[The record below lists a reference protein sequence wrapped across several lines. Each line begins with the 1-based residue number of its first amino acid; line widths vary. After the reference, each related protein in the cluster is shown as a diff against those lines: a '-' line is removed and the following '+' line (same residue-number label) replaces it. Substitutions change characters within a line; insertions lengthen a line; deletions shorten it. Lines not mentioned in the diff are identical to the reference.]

1 MAQALANLAVGSRV
15 RDPNTKYGGLAIVW
29 RVAAVNHSGYPS
41 GSVTLVADNI
51 LKLAA
56 FDAKEPNNVVSG
68 RKSSGNN
75 RYGVSNIRQYLNSG
89 AAAGQWY
96 SAQHPYDAEPSSGN
110 VAYNPYSTQAGF
122 LNGFSSGFVSALL
135 DTTLTTALPVQDG
148 GGSETVTD
156 KVFLPSRTEVLGTNN
171 NGVAEGIQLP
181 LFTTASNKYS
191 VPTYVA
197 LQGNTYEEYAEDDY
211 DMIYPYPNEFESWH
225 WMTRSPYT
233 NSVNSFYYIS
243 RDAFADYDSANYGVR
258 GVRPACNV
266 KADVAQVSD
275 SASGGIYTLT
285 FTEQEQKESPIW
297 VKQNGI
303 WVSGS
308 AKCKQNGTWQN
319 GTVREKQAG
328 TWK

>member
-1 MAQALANLAVGSRV
+1 MAQALVNLAVGSKV
-15 RDPNTKYGGLAIVW
+15 RDPNTKYGNLAIVW
-29 RVAAVNHSGYPS
+29 CVAAVDHAGYPS
-41 GSVTLVADNI
+41 GSVTLVANDI

-56 FDAKEPNNVVSG
+56 FDANEPNNTVAG

-96 SAQHPYDAEPSSGN
+96 SAQHPYDAAPGSGN
-110 VAYNPYSTQAGF
+110 VVYNPYSTQAGF
-122 LNGFSSGFVSALL
+122 LSGFSSGFVSALL
-135 DTTLTTALPVQDG
+135 DTTVNTALPVQDG

-156 KVFLPSRTEVLGTNN
+156 KVFLPSRTEVMGTNN
-171 NGVAEGIQLP
+171 NGIAEGTQLP
-181 LFTTASNKYS
+181 LFTTTSNKYS

-197 LQGNTYEEYAEDDY
+197 LEGNEYFEYAEDDY
-211 DMIYPYPNEFESWH
+211 DMTYPYPNEFESWH

-233 NSVNSFYYIS
+233 NSVNAFYYIN
-243 RDAFADYDSANYGVR
+243 RDGFADYDSAYYGVR

-266 KADVAQVSD
+266 NASMAQVSD

-285 FTEQEQKESPIW
+285 FTQQEPSKSPLW
-297 VKQNGI
+297 VKQNGV
-303 WVSGS
+303 WQTGS
-308 AKCKQNGTWQN
+308 ARCKQNGTWTS
-319 GTVREKQAG
+319 GAVRQKQAG